1 MEKLTI
7 TVAEA
12 AEMIGVSKP
21 TIYRITEQQNFPV
34 LRAGRKKVIPIAEFK
49 QWVSNQVQPAQQQR
63 S

>member
-21 TIYRITEQQNFPV
+21 TMYRITEQQNFPV

-49 QWVSNQVQPAQQQR
+49 QWVSNQVQPAQR
-63 S
+63 

>member
-21 TIYRITEQQNFPV
+21 TMYRMTEQQNFPV
-34 LRAGRKKVIPIAEFK
+34 FRAGRKKVIPIAEFK